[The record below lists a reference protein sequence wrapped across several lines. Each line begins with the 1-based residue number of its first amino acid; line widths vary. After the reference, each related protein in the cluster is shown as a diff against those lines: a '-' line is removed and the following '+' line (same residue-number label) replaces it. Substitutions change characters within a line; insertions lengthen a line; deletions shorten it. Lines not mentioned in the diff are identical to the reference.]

1 MAKDKASG
9 SYHEIEDIRDDLE
22 SLKSNVVEL
31 TRHVQQNGASDAK
44 HLAEDV
50 AHKAQKQIARL
61 QVRGKRELH
70 KVERAIKHKPAQS
83 LALAF
88 AAGLVVS
95 QMLHVRK

>member
-1 MAKDKASG
+1 MAKDKATTFP
-9 SYHEIEDIRDDLE
+9 EIEDIRDDLE

-31 TRHVQQNGASDAK
+31 TRHVQENGVEKTAS
-44 HLAEDV
+44 HLAEQV
-50 AHKAQKQIARL
+50 ADKAQKQISKL

-88 AAGLVVS
+88 AAGLVIS
-95 QMLHVRK
+95 QMLGRK